1 MNIEEL
7 KEQVAKVVFTT
18 DWSRGDDCRINDQ
31 YCRWCGHDGVCEI
44 NGQHIS
50 KIKRCP
56 YDWSVALKKA
66 KRILSHPNLYFK
78 IEKPLPE
85 PDMDIH
91 IWRDYSPDMAYDKC
105 KDDMLQWVK
114 ESYIPTGETK

>member
-7 KEQVAKVVFTT
+7 KQRAKLTENEVANVTSVRFSEEAWEDVQKALEAQ
-18 DWSRGDDCRINDQ
+18 INKLLNQ
-31 YCRWCGHDGVCEI
+31 
-44 NGQHIS
+44 
-50 KIKRCP
+50 P
-56 YDWSVALKKA
+56 
-66 KRILSHPNLYFK
+66 LYFK

-105 KDDMLQWVK
+105 KDDMLQREK
-114 ESYIPTGETK
+114 ESYIPTGETKID